1 MMISLENSLFVE
13 IIVSIAAVGSMW
25 GILKSNQ
32 KRNNTDIELVKATMS
47 EHRQRISSNELA
59 IATIQTEIKSLVQ
72 DTTRQLDV
80 VHREIKSRADQQN
93 QFFDSLVKQNSD
105 NNERLVSEIKDIKHK
120 LEQYDNNIL
129 QFYKEYDLKRKTT
142 D

>member
-59 IATIQTEIKSLVQ
+59 IATIQTEIKSLIQ

-93 QFFDSLVKQNSD
+93 QFFDLLVKQNSD

>member
-59 IATIQTEIKSLVQ
+59 IATIQAEIKSLVQ